1 MNIYLQEESMKYNPE
16 IELRGSGNTDY
27 GHNLAE
33 RILRE
38 QKEQGD
44 LEKLVDLE
52 SEIKFVSAVEKS
64 GVDVN
69 NKFSER
75 YEKERLIRK
84 YALYT
89 KLNGLGKQKESL
101 KNCSDH
107 KIGSAFKNLYYSALR
122 KIENYDGERENEKL
136 KR

>member
-1 MNIYLQEESMKYNPE
+1 MNTYLQEESMKYNPE

-44 LEKLVDLE
+44 LEKLAELE

-89 KLNGLGKQKESL
+89 KLNGSGNKKESL

-107 KIGSAFKNLYYSALR
+107 KICLAFKNIYSSALR
-122 KIENYDGERENEKL
+122 KIEKYEKGEGK
-136 KR
+136 